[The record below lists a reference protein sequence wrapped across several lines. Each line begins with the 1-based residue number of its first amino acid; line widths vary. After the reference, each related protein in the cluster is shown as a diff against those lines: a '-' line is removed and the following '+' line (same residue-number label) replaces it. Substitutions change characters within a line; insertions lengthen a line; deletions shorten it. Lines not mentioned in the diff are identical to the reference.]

1 MQRGKG
7 DEEKKLK
14 HDHIYGT
21 WLVYKEK
28 EGSTLEESIWW

>member
-7 DEEKKLK
+7 EEEKKLK

-21 WLVYKEK
+21 WSKYKQK
-28 EGSTLEESIWW
+28 EGSTLEEDIQW